1 MNALQ
6 TKKFNIALLIAGL
19 ILGACFAVLST
30 MAPVTRD
37 TGSDVLGHRIG
48 PDQQLHLVYAK

>member
-1 MNALQ
+1 MNTII

-19 ILGACFAVLST
+19 ILGVSFATLAV
-30 MAPVTRD
+30 MPAPQKA